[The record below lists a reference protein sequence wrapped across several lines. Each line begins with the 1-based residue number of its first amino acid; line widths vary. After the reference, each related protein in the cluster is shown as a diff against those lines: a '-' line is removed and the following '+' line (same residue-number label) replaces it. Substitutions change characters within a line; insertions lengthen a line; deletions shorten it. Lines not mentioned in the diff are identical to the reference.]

1 MDLSPVIER
10 LRGELPAT
18 LVRTVGGSADLDAAI
33 SGVVAMPAIFVVPLA
48 DRVLPAPVLGVV
60 EEQTSEAFAVLQVV
74 SNKRDATGGQA
85 LVDLSVLRIAVRD
98 ALAGWMPTP
107 KAMEPGAAQAMEPVQ
122 RTGGRLLR
130 FDVDGRLWWSD
141 EFAYVNLWRKP

>member
-107 KAMEPGAAQAMEPVQ
+107 QAMEPVQ